1 MTTKT
6 LDSTVSEIL
15 QHNSSVEYVAPETN
29 PIALKDL
36 PPEAVI
42 KGSLITEKQYRMC
55 VANLF
60 GFEARVI
67 VTNPKDIK
75 DPRSTWWCL
84 ADTGNAIGSSR
95 SGSLLGL
102 LHRRERDSRIFT
114 NDEIIFDDF
123 KGKESLH
130 LANRGNTFVSLSGF
144 LEILSKTELSS
155 DKIDDF
161 QEEIFGRVL
170 PQLAFEG
177 KAEVSDE
184 YKEKI
189 GMPQPQP
196 QFALPTTYL
205 EALEALVASEK
216 AKLALQAERDEAIR
230 TKTQYQSNLASQMSG
245 RVGGLTSALNR
256 ARTENAELK
265 EENVTLK
272 DRWWSVSDVTRMI
285 ARVCKLPRV
294 YSADTLNGK
303 CRIGLRYF
311 AAKRNRMTRM
321 LEVDGMHQD
330 KYGNLVQN
338 TAEHFDDDT
347 VADFRQWVDE
357 NPEMFPK
364 IKSVLVITMNDEKL

>member
-1 MTTKT
+1 MTTKL

-15 QHNSSVEYVAPETN
+15 QPASAVEYVSPEEN

-36 PPEAVI
+36 PPEVPI
-42 KGSLITEKQYRMC
+42 KESLITAEKQYRMR
-55 VANLF
+55 VAKLF

-102 LHRRERDSRIFT
+102 LHRRERDSRVFT

-123 KGKESLH
+123 RSKDPL
-130 LANRGNTFVSLSGF
+130 LLNNRGQTFVSLSGF

-155 DKIDDF
+155 EKIDDF

-189 GMPQPQP
+189 GMPSAQPQP

-216 AKLALQAERDEAIR
+216 AKLALQAERDEAVR
-230 TKTQYQSNLASQMSG
+230 TKAMIGSKREATAMATASAKTRECKRLEAEKDLLTTENSLLRQDYVENPDFCKQLLAQSLVTYVEKTLRTKCSKALQELSNLMEIPRLEWKEFSEHAG
-245 RVGGLTSALNR
+245 KEVPRYAYHKDVC
-256 ARTENAELK
+256 AELK
-265 EENVTLK
+265 QRIIDNPKYLK
-272 DRWWSVSDVTRMI
+272 R
-285 ARVCKLPRV
+285 
-294 YSADTLNGK
+294 
-303 CRIGLRYF
+303 F
-311 AAKRNRMTRM
+311 
-321 LEVDGMHQD
+321 
-330 KYGNLVQN
+330 
-338 TAEHFDDDT
+338 
-347 VADFRQWVDE
+347 
-357 NPEMFPK
+357 
-364 IKSVLVITMNDEKL
+364 